1 MGKMKYVPRWIH
13 SRVVVTSLG
22 DVIADPEAF
31 MNKTSWP
38 FKIEHLTIFGYPL
51 DDQNNFLGACG
62 IGSLVQGEIGISGS
76 TDVNLVPAPVNAS
89 FGYTAK
95 YSTIGAFMEGTHVKF
110 KHPYLLPRDSGFSVE
125 CTLNLD
131 DCGEHVLDT
140 AMKHGVTIFGV
151 KEQSGKPAMLAGL
164 FRHLD
169 MPNGSSFVIDA
180 ADLFNDGEEDI
191 LIQSM
196 QLTHPME
203 DMHGIL
209 MGVYWKINPMSG
221 LTWMDQPV
229 HISGI
234 TPDTLAWRT
243 RTGIKPFS
251 LTPLEDTYLYR
262 RQRLGIKLTPLVVE
276 DQPVNLTLF
285 GYLEVE

>member
-51 DDQNNFLGACG
+51 DAVNNYLRAGG

-89 FGYTAK
+89 FGCTEK
-95 YSTIGAFMEGTHVKF
+95 YSTTGAFMEGTYVKF

-131 DCGEHVLDT
+131 DCGERTLDT

-151 KEQSGKPAMLAGL
+151 KAQSGKPAMLAGL

-203 DMHGIL
+203 DMDGFL

-234 TPDTLAWRT
+234 TPYTQTWRAFE
-243 RTGIKPFS
+243 GIKPFS
-251 LTPLEDTYLYR
+251 LTPLENTYLYR
-262 RQRLGIKLTPLVVE
+262 RQRLGIKLTPLVDE

>member
-13 SRVVVTSLG
+13 SRVVVTSTG

-51 DDQNNFLGACG
+51 DDQNNFLQEGG

-76 TDVNLVPAPVNAS
+76 TDVNLTPAPVNAS
-89 FGYTAK
+89 FSCTMLHSEING
-95 YSTIGAFMEGTHVKF
+95 SIQGTYMKL

-131 DCGEHVLDT
+131 DCGDLTLDT
-140 AMKHGVTIFGV
+140 AMKHGVAIFGV
-151 KEQSGKPAMLAGL
+151 KVQSGKPAMLAGL

-196 QLTHPME
+196 QLTHPTE
-203 DMHGIL
+203 DMLGNP

-234 TPDTLAWRT
+234 APYTQSRRSAFAITS
-243 RTGIKPFS
+243 FS

-262 RQRLGIKLTPLVVE
+262 RQRLGIKLTPLVIE